1 MLEIATTVGTGAVV
15 LIGVWRLIDA
25 RLNSLR
31 QDLTQEIRAV
41 NARID
46 SMMAAGYRPGMVQ
59 TRERRD

>member
-31 QDLTQEIRAV
+31 QDLTGVVA
-41 NARID
+41 
-46 SMMAAGYRPGMVQ
+46 RPGAN
-59 TRERRD
+59 R